1 MKKFMTFLVVI
12 ALILAAGCSSPSVP
26 VEDIEGFDKYTN
38 DEHGFSLQYP
48 EDWILLDGS
57 LSEEELTAALE
68 EVFADDARQVLE
80 DLGADLSSA
89 VAYWYDFD
97 TATEDFVPNVNLT
110 VAAAAGMTQNN
121 LKNAA
126 TLKEMQG
133 MLEDAYESIFSDF
146 TVVENMNSKK
156 LGNNDFAVFKF
167 KVDVYGI
174 NAGFCQA
181 MIVNGGDIYTFTLTT
196 FSDKLS
202 SAVSRFEQM
211 LSSVAF

>member
-68 EVFADDARQVLE
+68 EVFEDDARQVLE